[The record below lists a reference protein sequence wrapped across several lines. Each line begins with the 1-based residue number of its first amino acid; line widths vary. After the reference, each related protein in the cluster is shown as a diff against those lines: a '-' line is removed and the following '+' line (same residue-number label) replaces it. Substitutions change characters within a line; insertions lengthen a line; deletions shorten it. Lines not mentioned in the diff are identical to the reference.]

1 MTDIT
6 QNITAPDR
14 YLLRTTRRI
23 GMLSYKSAKVR
34 FDHRTTV
41 QGISF
46 PSIFTL
52 IDTEL
57 TKTFTQFYLSDGNQS
72 LSIAGRVVA
81 EFPDTITTGSPPWAE
96 VLISIQAVGRYWN
109 RESGEWE
116 VDFYANRF
124 PMTDTEGA
132 VGEETDIKFEANIN
146 VETGLI
152 PDLPGDEIEII
163 FYIARSTNTDPVV
176 ISNYT
181 DFKNF
186 ELTLNNPAVEEGQN
200 TAIDYM
206 LTQQSAAR
214 GRYDD
219 GSIWFSDGPTAYAR
233 SAITRD
239 ADGQELTSAWRF
251 SDETASIVHANIL
264 LREVMDMKRTQ
275 VRGLTS
281 DLLGEYKPCKLPNID
296 DFFHFFIGGN
306 QNGKDN
312 KWAANLFRLNR
323 KKDDLMSTGE
333 LLCTNHSI
341 GFGERVYTYL
351 IKDGVLINAQAMKET
366 VYDISPAAYGLEY
379 DQIDGMNRIVC
390 VGGNSRFAQFDI
402 NEARDGFTH
411 VQTVNLGI
419 SGMDNFDIDEEGSI
433 YPNPSS
439 VVRQMSKFNRMGILQ
454 WEFDAGNN
462 TISGARQVDSE
473 HVYFSYN
480 PTTGENYKIFKLNR
494 QTGDPVLSVTTS
506 WMLGDT
512 REDTMLIY
520 PETIVYLNRESQSIR
535 VLSKSDLSVIK
546 TVDIGAESFDARR
559 MVYDD
564 SGIIYVLS
572 QNGFSK
578 WDSSMNFIASYT
590 FTQED
595 FGLSVPPN
603 MDEIAVGVGNY
614 DDVYLRNGADIFVI
628 SKDGQVLNS
637 YIGII
642 TPRSTVQNRGRFMNI
657 HPGRAA
663 IKFRILGIV

>member
-23 GMLSYKSAKVR
+23 GMLSYKSARVR

-219 GSIWFSDGPTAYAR
+219 GSVWFSDGPTAYAR

-251 SDETASIVHANIL
+251 SDEASPIVHANIL

-281 DLLGEYKPCKLPNID
+281 DLLGEYKPCKMPNID

-323 KKDDLMSTGE
+323 VTDQTLSNGKYVTS
-333 LLCTNHSI
+333 N
-341 GFGERVYTYL
+341 YTIDNDVVFRYRDIDGSL
-351 IKDGVLINAQAMKET
+351 IAQQSGSVAWGA
-366 VYDISPAAYGLEY
+366 YYGLEWLAEDKFVY
-379 DQIDGMNRIVC
+379 CDGNGRIAVLDVSPDTGDIIRTQLGNFAGGASDLDLDELGNIYTAHNAGLEGARKTSIDGETSIAQGLNQRKAYVDDAHVYTNHTQTGSIEKRSRETLDIVATSVEFSMSDGDVC
-390 VGGNSRFAQFDI
+390 LLYPDDIIHLRRNTGAPSIIRRFRKSDM
-402 NEARDGFTH
+402 ELL
-411 VQTVNLGI
+411 QTLNL
-419 SGMDNFDIDEEGSI
+419 SSVDGMD
-433 YPNPSS
+433 
-439 VVRQMSKFNRMGILQ
+439 V
-454 WEFDAGNN
+454 
-462 TISGARQVDSE
+462 ARQ
-473 HVYFSYN
+473 
-480 PTTGENYKIFKLNR
+480 
-494 QTGDPVLSVTTS
+494 
-506 WMLGDT
+506 
-512 REDTMLIY
+512 
-520 PETIVYLNRESQSIR
+520 
-535 VLSKSDLSVIK
+535 
-546 TVDIGAESFDARR
+546 RR
-559 MVYDD
+559 MVYDESGKIYILQYRDTAPLVAQVVEMD
-564 SGIIYVLS
+564 SDLNLVSINDVEGASDVNEIAIAPSPINRIYVS
-572 QNGFSK
+572 TAGNTH
-578 WDSSMNFIASYT
+578 SYDMSYNLVDT
-590 FTQED
+590 LP
-595 FGLSVPPN
+595 GPGN
-603 MDEIAVGVGNY
+603 M
-614 DDVYLRNGADIFVI
+614 
-628 SKDGQVLNS
+628 
-637 YIGII
+637 
-642 TPRSTVQNRGRFMNI
+642 QNRGRFLNA

-663 IKFRILGIV
+663 IKFKVLGLTKQF